1 MDEEQKREDLTPEE
15 VEQAADTG
23 ATPTEEHRVGEFEE
37 LKALIDSVITKLDS
51 VLSAV
56 GDITSVANSVSVD
69 NGATFTDSEVTEEI
83 DEGASVEIADT
94 VENPRER
101 DYTIER

>member
-1 MDEEQKREDLTPEE
+1 MDNEQTRDDLTPDE

-23 ATPTEEHRVGEFEE
+23 ATPTEEHRAGEFEE
-37 LKALIDSVITKLDS
+37 LKALLDSVITKLDS
-51 VLSAV
+51 LASAI
-56 GDITSVANSVSVD
+56 GDITSVANSVNVD
-69 NGATFTDSEVTEEI
+69 NGATFTDDAGEVI
-83 DEGASVEIADT
+83 DEGAAVEIANT